1 MTRVMTRSGLAA
13 ILVALALPACG
24 IGESVTNPCIV
35 EQDAFRSAQNLRNG
49 LVERGMSRQEGAFR
63 AANEGVQRAQEVLRA
78 CEDGRGTTGVLAADS
93 GHP

>member
-1 MTRVMTRSGLAA
+1 MTRFGLAT

-24 IGESVTNPCIV
+24 IGESVTTPCLV
-35 EQDAFRSAQNLRNG
+35 EQDATRTAQNKRNG
-49 LVERGMSRQEGAFR
+49 LLERGVSRQDTAFR
-63 AANEGVQRAQEVLRA
+63 AANEGVRRAQEALRA